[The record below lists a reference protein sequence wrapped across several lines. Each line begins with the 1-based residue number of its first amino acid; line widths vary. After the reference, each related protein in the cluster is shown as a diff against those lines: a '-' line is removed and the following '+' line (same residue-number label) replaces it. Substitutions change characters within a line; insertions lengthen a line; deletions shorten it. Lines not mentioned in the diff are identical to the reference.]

1 MKLKRNKTRGFC
13 RGKSLLAWVGQGQLL
28 AAEEI
33 VLHQFLQQLV
43 SIQLADHAA
52 GIVVVGD
59 IGGIFR
65 KQITDD
71 LINGIVTFFLQG
83 VEHRAQDP
91 AHAIPV
97 VAGDCEFLCALVR
110 HDFDLLMV
118 IVVLYPKK
126 GKV

>member
-1 MKLKRNKTRGFC
+1 MGTSF
-13 RGKSLLAWVGQGQLL
+13 GKWEGAF
-28 AAEEI
+28 AETKAPGLMSGILEQI
-33 VLHQFLQQLV
+33 ALDQRLHQFIPV
-43 SIQLADHAA
+43 QLADHAS

-126 GKV
+126 GKL